1 MGDKRFVFCGLAMAQ
16 RGHAC
21 AIFAAYIVIA
31 AGLSAC
37 GGGGSGAGPAPSSD
51 QVIKVT
57 QPPIYRSSLRTP
69 LSFGSGYD
77 TEYQRQIGLTQIGAA
92 AAYDAGYA
100 GFNVK
105 IGIVDTGIDG
115 THSEIDHIAGGKDF
129 HGNSLGLEDPDGHG
143 THVASLLVAKRNSL
157 KMHGVAPH
165 ASPFSY
171 RIFDGHGTF
180 GSKTGG
186 QIMPSLV
193 SDARHKQIDILNH
206 SWASHYE
213 ITDLSK
219 SVISSS
225 LGAELPAWRAAVDDG
240 MALIWAAGNEGDD
253 DVSIRAGLPYH
264 FSDLRKGWL
273 AVVSLDPDGK
283 EPRYTNRCGVAKNW
297 CLAAPGGGDIP
308 FHSGLYGAKSGGGYE
323 KRSGTSMA
331 APHISGALALVLD
344 AFPQI
349 SPQQGISRLLE
360 TANYDGLETADGCTL
375 ARCGKAAMANVFG
388 RGAVDL
394 AAALQP
400 IGTLSFASEGAP
412 TAVTDTLLDTGLIIN
427 EAMLSA
433 ATGVHFLAKDSFDDA
448 QFAIPLRSFLT
459 KTDDHFRALQAG
471 QNQPIYHSATTLSGS
486 DPAASW
492 HYITQDSALPISQT
506 GPTYLADI
514 SADPLSYWTG
524 HGTQLPQAKTQ
535 LHFGYDDDRQA
546 LIWQT
551 QSRSDDHPLWVVI
564 GADYT
569 QNRWLDS
576 RGAGGLRWGDGHSQW
591 VSFGQK
597 ISKGPSVFTAEYQTG
612 TSQNKGKQGC
622 LICDANARLEA
633 WRLGYELALDEASI
647 AASFGQP
654 LYVKQLDLS
663 LASATKS
670 NVQSKERL
678 VPRSWEFSWQTKPLD
693 QIGRRTYHWRISY
706 QTAHLTSPAKG
717 GYYMSWHVS
726 F

>member
-186 QIMPSLV
+186 QTMPSLV

-323 KRSGTSMA
+323 NVL
-331 APHISGALALVLD
+331 APLWRHHIYLVRWPWCLMLFRKSHHSKALAV
-344 AFPQI
+344 
-349 SPQQGISRLLE
+349 
-360 TANYDGLETADGCTL
+360 C
-375 ARCGKAAMANVFG
+375 
-388 RGAVDL
+388 
-394 AAALQP
+394 
-400 IGTLSFASEGAP
+400 
-412 TAVTDTLLDTGLIIN
+412 
-427 EAMLSA
+427 
-433 ATGVHFLAKDSFDDA
+433 
-448 QFAIPLRSFLT
+448 
-459 KTDDHFRALQAG
+459 
-471 QNQPIYHSATTLSGS
+471 
-486 DPAASW
+486 
-492 HYITQDSALPISQT
+492 
-506 GPTYLADI
+506 
-514 SADPLSYWTG
+514 
-524 HGTQLPQAKTQ
+524 
-535 LHFGYDDDRQA
+535 
-546 LIWQT
+546 
-551 QSRSDDHPLWVVI
+551 
-564 GADYT
+564 
-569 QNRWLDS
+569 
-576 RGAGGLRWGDGHSQW
+576 
-591 VSFGQK
+591 
-597 ISKGPSVFTAEYQTG
+597 
-612 TSQNKGKQGC
+612 
-622 LICDANARLEA
+622 
-633 WRLGYELALDEASI
+633 
-647 AASFGQP
+647 
-654 LYVKQLDLS
+654 
-663 LASATKS
+663 
-670 NVQSKERL
+670 
-678 VPRSWEFSWQTKPLD
+678 
-693 QIGRRTYHWRISY
+693 
-706 QTAHLTSPAKG
+706 
-717 GYYMSWHVS
+717 
-726 F
+726 